1 MTLLLEVRRARNS
14 TGLPSGPS
22 EPAAAQTLEWAL
34 RPTALLRRCARGHGE
49 AFTLRLTFDD
59 APMVCVW
66 SPQGVADV
74 LAAPAGV
81 LRRGE
86 SPGPLRPVAGPRSI
100 LLADGAEHLRMRR
113 LMLPPFHGE
122 RLRALGDVVAAHAGT
137 AVERW
142 PPGRPVALLGALQR
156 LALDVALEVV
166 LGADGAAL
174 AGPVRAT
181 LDRVGSGPRVAAM
194 ALVPRDL
201 GPRSPWGAFLRDVGA
216 VDEALG
222 AVIARRRAA
231 ADAVRTPGAAGD
243 AGPRDRAAARSRDV
257 LDDLL
262 AARDADG
269 APLGDREV
277 RDHVVTLLAAGHETT
292 AGAGAW
298 ALERLAR
305 GPEGAFA
312 AARIRAGDDAML
324 DAVVHETLRVR
335 PVLTVA
341 PRKLAEPLVVDG
353 RPLPAGVHVAP
364 CLYLVARHPAV
375 WGADAAAWRPGR
387 WLVPGAPRPE
397 APHWVPFGGGV
408 RRCVGA
414 SFALL
419 ELRAVLRAV
428 LARWALEP
436 ERPAGERMR
445 RRGVT
450 LQPERGARV
459 VLRPA

>member
-1 MTLLLEVRRARNS
+1 
-14 TGLPSGPS
+14 
-22 EPAAAQTLEWAL
+22 
-34 RPTALLRRCARGHGE
+34 
-49 AFTLRLTFDD
+49 
-59 APMVCVW
+59 MVCVW

-122 RLRALGDVVAAHAGT
+122 RLRALGDVVAARAGT

-142 PPGRPVALLGALQR
+142 PAGRPVALLGELQR

-201 GPRSPWGAFLRDVGA
+201 GPRSPWGAFLRDVRA
-216 VDEALG
+216 VDDALG

-231 ADAVRTPGAAGD
+231 VDAPGPPGAAAD
-243 AGPRDRAAARSRDV
+243 ARPPDLAAGRPRDV

-262 AARDADG
+262 AARDPDG

-305 GPEGAFA
+305 RPRAPTPPRASTRATTRCSTPSSTRPCASGP
-312 AARIRAGDDAML
+312 
-324 DAVVHETLRVR
+324 
-335 PVLTVA
+335 
-341 PRKLAEPLVVDG
+341 
-353 RPLPAGVHVAP
+353 
-364 CLYLVARHPAV
+364 
-375 WGADAAAWRPGR
+375 
-387 WLVPGAPRPE
+387 
-397 APHWVPFGGGV
+397 
-408 RRCVGA
+408 
-414 SFALL
+414 S
-419 ELRAVLRAV
+419 
-428 LARWALEP
+428 
-436 ERPAGERMR
+436 
-445 RRGVT
+445 
-450 LQPERGARV
+450 
-459 VLRPA
+459 

>member
-1 MTLLLEVRRARNS
+1 
-14 TGLPSGPS
+14 
-22 EPAAAQTLEWAL
+22 
-34 RPTALLRRCARGHGE
+34 
-49 AFTLRLTFDD
+49 
-59 APMVCVW
+59 
-66 SPQGVADV
+66 
-74 LAAPAGV
+74 
-81 LRRGE
+81 
-86 SPGPLRPVAGPRSI
+86 
-100 LLADGAEHLRMRR
+100 MRR

-122 RLRALGDVVAAHAGT
+122 RLRALGDVVAARAGT

-142 PPGRPVALLGALQR
+142 PAGRPVALLGALQR

-201 GPRSPWGAFLRDVGA
+201 GPRSPWGAFLRDVRA

-231 ADAVRTPGAAGD
+231 TGPRGAAG
-243 AGPRDRAAARSRDV
+243 AGGRPRDV
-257 LDDLL
+257 LRDLL
-262 AARDADG
+262 DARDADG

-305 GPEGAFA
+305 GPAGADA

-341 PRKLAEPLVVDG
+341 PRRLAEPLVVDG
-353 RPLPAGVHVAP
+353 RRLPAGVHVAP
-364 CLYLVARHPAV
+364 CLYLVGRHPAV
-375 WGADAAAWRPGR
+375 WGPDAGTNCGSCRPELRGAAARLAAAR
-387 WLVPGAPRPE
+387 
-397 APHWVPFGGGV
+397 GGV
-408 RRCVGA
+408 MQAFPLFMSLQGRGALVVGGTEA
-414 SFALL
+414 AARKVELL
-419 ELRAVLRAV
+419 SL
-428 LARWALEP
+428 LAGAQ
-436 ERPAGERMR
+436 
-445 RRGVT
+445 VT
-450 LQPERGARV
+450 LIADTACGAR
-459 VLRPA
+459 LPS